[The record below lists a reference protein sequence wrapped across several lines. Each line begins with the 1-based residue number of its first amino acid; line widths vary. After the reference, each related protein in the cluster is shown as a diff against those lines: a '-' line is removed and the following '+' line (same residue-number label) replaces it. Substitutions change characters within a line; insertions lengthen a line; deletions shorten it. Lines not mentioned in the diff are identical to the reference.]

1 MQGEPIEPVLALQ
14 KEFKLVPLSA
24 YGNKAPSAP
33 SNKTLPPLPA
43 IKDGGLAFLEYLS
56 FALKSNPIKAAD
68 EALFAQF
75 SRIGLTTALGR
86 YAAGPI
92 PPTGC
97 EAGRDCEMGRL
108 PYLPSQ
114 VLHAAQSQWE
124 KTSKWC
130 KS

>member
-33 SNKTLPPLPA
+33 SNKTLPLLPA

-75 SRIGLTTALGR
+75 SRIGLTAALGS
-86 YAAGPI
+86 
-92 PPTGC
+92 
-97 EAGRDCEMGRL
+97 GRL
-108 PYLPSQ
+108 KVGWSTFFWIDQGKPRRVQLENQRIES
-114 VLHAAQSQWE
+114 VSRLFCECA
-124 KTSKWC
+124 KLLV
-130 KS
+130 